1 MKRKFTRVAAV
12 LCGVSLLLSGCR
24 IGNKNIVVSNILND
38 RQVFRIERTVC
49 SLKEARVY
57 MTNYQNIYGTAYGVD
72 LWKHDFGDDSLVK
85 YIKAIT
91 MEELTQVVS
100 MDLLAQSREVA
111 LSEDELS
118 AISEAA
124 AEYYAS
130 LSQEEGTYLDVTES
144 DISEYYQ
151 HYALAQKLYNSLTN
165 SVNEEVSDD
174 EARVIEIMQIF
185 VADSTKAND
194 VAAKLERGDDFA
206 SVANNYNELSSIQ
219 TTVARDELP
228 KEVEEVAF
236 NLDNG
241 QTSSK
246 IATDK
251 GFYFIKCLNKY
262 NEELTEANKSN
273 IVEKREKE
281 AFDDVYN
288 QFVAGL
294 DSSINKDMW
303 DALTLD
309 TTDGIQTDSFF
320 EIFEKHCGEI

>member
-1 MKRKFTRVAAV
+1 MW
-12 LCGVSLLLSGCR
+12 
-24 IGNKNIVVSNILND
+24 
-38 RQVFRIERTVC
+38 Q
-49 SLKEARVY
+49 
-57 MTNYQNIYGTAYGVD
+57 Q
-72 LWKHDFGDDSLVK
+72 
-85 YIKAIT
+85 
-91 MEELTQVVS
+91 
-100 MDLLAQSREVA
+100 
-111 LSEDELS
+111 
-118 AISEAA
+118 
-124 AEYYAS
+124 
-130 LSQEEGTYLDVTES
+130 
-144 DISEYYQ
+144 
-151 HYALAQKLYNSLTN
+151 
-165 SVNEEVSDD
+165 
-174 EARVIEIMQIF
+174 
-185 VADSTKAND
+185 
-194 VAAKLERGDDFA
+194 KLERGDDFA

-241 QTSSK
+241 QTSSM
-246 IATDK
+246 IQAGK

-294 DSSINKDMW
+294 ELAGLNSSINKDMW
-303 DALTLD
+303 DELTLD